1 MDEQRL
7 CILYVDDEVELL
19 TIGKL
24 FMERFGNLS
33 VDTSPSADEALVK
46 IASNSYDGIV
56 SDYQMPGM
64 DGIGLLQEVRQK
76 FGDIPFILFTGRG
89 REEVVIQ
96 AINHGAE
103 FLPAERRRT

>member
-46 IASNSYDGIV
+46 IASNSI
-56 SDYQMPGM
+56 
-64 DGIGLLQEVRQK
+64 
-76 FGDIPFILFTGRG
+76 
-89 REEVVIQ
+89 
-96 AINHGAE
+96 
-103 FLPAERRRT
+103 